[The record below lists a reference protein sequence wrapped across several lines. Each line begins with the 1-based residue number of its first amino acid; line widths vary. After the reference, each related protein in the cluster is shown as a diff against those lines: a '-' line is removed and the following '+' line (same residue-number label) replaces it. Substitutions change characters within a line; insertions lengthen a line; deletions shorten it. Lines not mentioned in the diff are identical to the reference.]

1 MNRNVTFF
9 YSMTPPYVRDK
20 THAFEFITIQGL
32 KFLKQFN
39 TFYIIYQLLWNM
51 VEEQKVRIDQSMSKI
66 IDDVDKSHLRQLQVI
81 KPLIIF
87 FFF

>member
-1 MNRNVTFF
+1 
-9 YSMTPPYVRDK
+9 
-20 THAFEFITIQGL
+20 
-32 KFLKQFN
+32 
-39 TFYIIYQLLWNM
+39 M

-87 FFF
+87 FFFLQKVLKIPKCEN